1 MNNIVGL
8 RDLRENINDYID
20 QVRKGH
26 SFTVVRRS
34 KPVFNITP
42 PEEESQWETVVDFTK
57 IKKGGILIDDV
68 IKAIKKLR

>member
-8 RDLRENINDYID
+8 KDLRENINAYID
-20 QVRKGH
+20 QVKKGH
-26 SFTVVRRS
+26 SFTIVRRS

-57 IKKGGILIDDV
+57 IKKGGVIIDDV